1 MMGKIYDIAVKT
13 GEYQNNQGETKGRYE
28 NVGAV
33 MKGQDGSSFIIMK
46 RTFNP
51 AGVPNPEN
59 RDTVILSLFQPRDSQ
74 QQHTQSP
81 QQPAQQPPAQQPPQ
95 QSSGGYDADIPF

>member
-74 QQHTQSP
+74 QH
-81 QQPAQQPPAQQPPQ
+81 QPAQQYQQPPAQQPPQ
-95 QSSGGYDADIPF
+95 QSGGGYDADIPF